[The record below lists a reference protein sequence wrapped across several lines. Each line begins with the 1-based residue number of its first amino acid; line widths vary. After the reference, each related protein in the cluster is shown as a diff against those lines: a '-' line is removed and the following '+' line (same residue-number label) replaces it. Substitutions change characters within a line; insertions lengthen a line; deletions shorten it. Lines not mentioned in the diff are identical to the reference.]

1 MKRYKKM
8 LWVAML
14 LLLAGVTVWVISGL
28 ERERQTS
35 YDVVTDDEL
44 QEVLTGMAEDG
55 DWGYDEGGAFF
66 MEYRLQRDRVR
77 AQEMEMLEG
86 IINNPNTSAEAKEEA
101 EDMLMELVKLMEQE
115 LLIENMIKAQGYED
129 AVFFYRNRVATVMV
143 KKQELSE
150 REFVQIAETVAGVA
164 GVEKEEIQVISR
176 Y

>member
-1 MKRYKKM
+1 MKRSKKM
-8 LWVAML
+8 LWVALL
-14 LLLAGVTVWVISGL
+14 LLLAGVTAWVISGL
-28 ERERQTS
+28 EQERQTS
-35 YDVVTDDEL
+35 YDVIADDEL

-66 MEYRLQRDRVR
+66 VEYRLQRDRVR
-77 AQEMEMLEG
+77 AQEMEMLEE
-86 IINNPNTSAEAKEEA
+86 ILNNPNASATAKEEA
-101 EDMLMELVKLMEQE
+101 ENMLIELVKLMEQE

-150 REFVQIAETVAGVA
+150 REFVQITETVAGVA
-164 GVEKEEIQVISR
+164 GVDKEEIQVISR